1 MDRISAEHKELSG
14 CHALGLNRCGTL
26 GLIVGR
32 LYMGLVNLDNPERIV
47 HRVTRTT
54 SKYDIAEIQFSRG
67 NETLCAVA
75 AGKKVCMQ
83 HELTFKLDSCQ
94 LH

>member
-14 CHALGLNRCGTL
+14 CHALGLNWCGTL

-75 AGKKVCMQ
+75 AGKKVFMYFLSKV
-83 HELTFKLDSCQ
+83 HANSF
-94 LH
+94 